1 MKLMIVEDELL
12 CRENLLSVPW
22 DTVGITSVSS
32 AESATDA
39 IEKIKDFSPDIIITD
54 IEMSGGDG
62 FQLAEEVSFILPECK
77 IIFLTAYNKFEYAQQ
92 AIRYKAYAFILKP
105 LNRNKLLQTVQEAKA
120 EIERASSEQE
130 KYRQLLTDFSNCKYF
145 LKDYF
150 FSALNQNN
158 PQQLS
163 GLFPLGTGSSYF
175 QAVVISSF
183 AEDGAAVPLSF
194 KIFSDIL
201 SVLEQYEY
209 KVIPFHD
216 QTMLTYIFVWENLT
230 DESKTVFDYT
240 FEAAS
245 VVKKYLTYH
254 NIAHSFTIAIGSVAD
269 GLSTVNYS
277 HTRAIE
283 ALKYRFSLGKK
294 EIIYIDDIEPRDN
307 SIIEIDNLKSQ
318 LIDNIKIGN
327 IPLAERTI
335 HKIFANMQD
344 SYTSIDL
351 AQRVCFEIFIMISIA
366 MAQLGQNPEV
376 LFNKSEIWSVLKNY
390 HSLTNLKSLMLNIT
404 ELAVSLINTTRDEKD
419 TDIINQVKKL
429 VEANPDTDISL
440 NEMAKRV
447 YISPCYLS
455 SMFKNKTGISYKN
468 YIINIKIEKAKEL
481 LTTTDLPI
489 YEIATAVGYK
499 SNQHFSHLFQAQTG
513 LLPTEYRIQN
523 RD

>member
-22 DTVGITSVSS
+22 DTVGITSVDS

-39 IEKIKDFSPDIIITD
+39 IEKIKESSPDIIITD

-92 AIRYKAYAFILKP
+92 AIRYKAFAFILKP
-105 LNRNKLLQTVQEAKA
+105 LNRKKLLQTVQEAKA
-120 EIERASSEQE
+120 EIESSTTNQE
-130 KYRQLLTDFSNCKYF
+130 KYKKLLTDFSNCKYF

-150 FSALNQNN
+150 FSALTQDNK
-158 PQQLS
+158 QQLAD
-163 GLFPLGTGSSYF
+163 LFPNVTRDSHF
-175 QAVVISSF
+175 QAVVVAGFDENGES
-183 AEDGAAVPLSF
+183 APLSF
-194 KIFSDIL
+194 KFFSDIL
-201 SVLEQYEY
+201 AVLEQYSY
-209 KVIPFHD
+209 NVIPFFD
-216 QTMLTYIFVWENLT
+216 QSMLSYIFVWNN
-230 DESKTVFDYT
+230 DETKTVFENT
-240 FEAAS
+240 LEAAE
-245 VVKKYLTYH
+245 VIKKYLKYH
-254 NIAHSFTIAIGSVAD
+254 NATNGFTVAIGSVAD
-269 GLSTVNYS
+269 GMSTINYS
-277 HTRAIE
+277 HIRATE

-307 SIIEIDNLKSQ
+307 SIIEIDSLKTQ
-318 LIDNIKIGN
+318 LIDSIKIGN
-327 IPLAERTI
+327 IPLADKAI

-390 HSLTNLKSLMLNIT
+390 HSLSSLKNLLMNIS

-429 VEANPDTDISL
+429 VEAHPDTDISL
-440 NEMAKRV
+440 NEMARKV

-455 SMFKNKTGISYKN
+455 SMFKNKAGISYKN

-513 LLPTEYRIQN
+513 LLPTEYRNQH
-523 RD
+523 RE